1 MFRLTQNS
9 VFSKIS
15 DRIISFYMNKIIFH
29 SGTHKTVDQKDDI
42 QALLCVF
49 DVV

>member
-1 MFRLTQNS
+1 
-9 VFSKIS
+9 
-15 DRIISFYMNKIIFH
+15 MNEIIFH